1 MAHMIPDDPPGYG
14 PGMGAETAL
23 YEALQ
28 SQLPDDFFVYHGL
41 RYLEAERAA
50 EGEADFLILHREHG
64 LLSVECKGEGVRRT
78 GTGQWFRIYGDGTE
92 QPLKE
97 DPFHQAQRTVKEL
110 VKELNN
116 RLQGMI
122 PRLEGRFPF
131 FHGYA
136 VAFPF
141 AFVDELNLPLDVQRR
156 NVLDASDMSGILQ
169 KILDTYDFWKAD
181 RSDRTP
187 LEKWEFKT
195 FRKKILHPN
204 LNLAESLGAQLELNT
219 QRMIRLT
226 EEQVATLKGAIS
238 NPRLKVS
245 GGAGTGK
252 TVLALEAAKSL
263 ANKGLRVLL
272 MCYNQGLSKCPSL

>member
-1 MAHMIPDDPPGYG
+1 MAHMIPDDPPGFG
-14 PGMGAETAL
+14 PGMRAETTL

-131 FHGYA
+131 FHGSLIVFYDPQQEIFGRDCNIPDFG
-136 VAFPF
+136 VNFPLNCNSRNTCMIF
-141 AFVDELNLPLDVQRR
+141 QAIRKVVDV
-156 NVLDASDMSGILQ
+156 DML
-169 KILDTYDFWKAD
+169 
-181 RSDRTP
+181 
-187 LEKWEFKT
+187 
-195 FRKKILHPN
+195 
-204 LNLAESLGAQLELNT
+204 
-219 QRMIRLT
+219 
-226 EEQVATLKGAIS
+226 
-238 NPRLKVS
+238 PRLSSKPD
-245 GGAGTGK
+245 
-252 TVLALEAAKSL
+252 
-263 ANKGLRVLL
+263 LR
-272 MCYNQGLSKCPSL
+272 NRIA